1 MDLDEIERIRDKLN
15 LTHMSLP
22 ALMGI
27 VVVVVMVAVLAG
39 RNLIG
44 TATATEFEVSRSAAA
59 SQSAES
65 VDAAPQS
72 IYVHVSGAVASPG
85 LYELEE
91 GSRVASAVEAAGGFA
106 DDAAPESVNL
116 ARKLEDGEMVVV
128 SRKSEVG
135 VEAAAQG
142 GEAGETVSTGIVNIN
157 TASEAEL
164 ETLPGIGPTMA
175 QRIVSDRKAN
185 GAYKTVDDLKRVSGI
200 GDRKFESLS
209 GLICV

>member
-1 MDLDEIERIRDKLN
+1 
-15 LTHMSLP
+15 
-22 ALMGI
+22 
-27 VVVVVMVAVLAG
+27 MVAVLAG

-44 TATATEFEVSRSAAA
+44 TATATEFAVPRSAAA
-59 SQSAES
+59 SQPAES

-142 GEAGETVSTGIVNIN
+142 GEAGETGSTGIVNIN